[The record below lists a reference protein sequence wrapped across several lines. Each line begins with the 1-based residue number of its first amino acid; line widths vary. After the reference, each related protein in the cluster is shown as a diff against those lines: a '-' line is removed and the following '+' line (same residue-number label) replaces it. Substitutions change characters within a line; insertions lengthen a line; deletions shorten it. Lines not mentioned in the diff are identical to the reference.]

1 MGFTSES
8 RERSRPVLPLAAMVD
23 VLFLLLIFF
32 MTASVFREQ
41 ELQID
46 VALPAADT
54 AAPGE
59 QGGTQV
65 VISLTEDGRVFL
77 GARELTEQEL
87 ALTLAQLAQQYP
99 DEAVVIRG
107 DQLSKYGQAVHL
119 MDLAKD
125 AGFTNVTLATVK
137 AVDEGR

>member
-41 ELQID
+41 EL
-46 VALPAADT
+46 PAADT
-54 AAPGE
+54 AAPGQE
-59 QGGTQV
+59 GGTQV

-77 GARELTEQEL
+77 GAREMTEQEL
-87 ALTLAQLAQQYP
+87 SLTLAQLAQQYP

-137 AVDEGR
+137 AVNEGR